1 MAQIKIQQVR
11 SKIKSPKVQKLTLQA
26 LGLKKL
32 NQIVEHNDTP
42 QIRGMV
48 EAVKHLVRIVEES
61 PYKKDRKQR

>member
-1 MAQIKIQQVR
+1 MAQVKIQQVR
-11 SKIKSPKVQKLTLQA
+11 SKIKSPKDQKLTLQA

-48 EAVKHLVRIVEES
+48 EKVKHLVRIVE
-61 PYKKDRKQR
+61 

>member
-11 SKIKSPKVQKLTLQA
+11 SKIKSPKDQKLTLQA

-32 NQIVEHNDTP
+32 NQVVEHNDTP

-48 EAVKHLVRIVEES
+48 ETVKHLVRIVE
-61 PYKKDRKQR
+61 

>member
-11 SKIKSPKVQKLTLQA
+11 SKIKSPKDQKLTLQA

-48 EAVKHLVRIVEES
+48 DKVKHLVRIVE
-61 PYKKDRKQR
+61 

>member
-11 SKIKSPKVQKLTLQA
+11 SKIKSPKDQKLTLQA

-32 NQIVEHNDTP
+32 NQVVEHNDTP

-48 EAVKHLVRIVEES
+48 EEVKHLVRIVE
-61 PYKKDRKQR
+61 

>member
-32 NQIVEHNDTP
+32 GQTVEHNDTP

-48 EAVKHLVRIVEES
+48 NAVKHLVRIVE
-61 PYKKDRKQR
+61 

>member
-11 SKIKSPKVQKLTLQA
+11 SKIKSPKDQKLTLQA

-32 NQIVEHNDTP
+32 NQVVEHNDTP

-48 EAVKHLVRIVEES
+48 EKVKHLLRIVE
-61 PYKKDRKQR
+61 

>member
-11 SKIKSPKVQKLTLQA
+11 SKIKSPKVQKLTLRA

-32 NQIVEHNDTP
+32 GQIVEHNDTP

-48 EAVKHLVRIVEES
+48 NAVKHLVRIVE
-61 PYKKDRKQR
+61 

>member
-11 SKIKSPKVQKLTLQA
+11 SKIKSPKDQKLTLQA

-32 NQIVEHNDTP
+32 NQVVEHNDTP

-48 EAVKHLVRIVEES
+48 EQVKHLVRIVE
-61 PYKKDRKQR
+61 

>member
-32 NQIVEHNDTP
+32 GQIVEHNDTP
-42 QIRGMV
+42 QIRGMIN
-48 EAVKHLVRIVEES
+48 AVKHLVRIVE
-61 PYKKDRKQR
+61 